1 MNDNGDSNEKK
12 KKTGGNIPGGNFP
25 GGFTRGSLMD
35 GNFPGGSFPDTRKNL
50 MFRKSLN

>member
-1 MNDNGDSNEKK
+1 MNDNSDSNKKK
-12 KKTGGNIPGGNFP
+12 KKTGENIPGGNFP

>member
-1 MNDNGDSNEKK
+1 MNDNSDSNEKKNK
-12 KKTGGNIPGGNFP
+12 KKTGGNIP

-50 MFRKSLN
+50 IFRKSLN